1 LKWKDAVEDTE
12 AIRRCLGGERD
23 AFSNLVLR
31 YQTEAVGHATA
42 ILGNPEDARE
52 AVQEAF
58 LDAFRALARFDL
70 ARRFYPWFYAL
81 LRNRCFRLIRVRRK
95 CPAVDLETVVLA
107 DTPGVSIEETIALN
121 LALRQLSPE
130 DREIVTLRHLDGL
143 SYQELAERLD
153 IPSGTV
159 MSRLFYARRRLKDL
173 LGGPKERK

>member
-1 LKWKDAVEDTE
+1 MEDTE

-23 AFSNLVLR
+23 AFGTLVLR

-42 ILGNPEDARE
+42 ILGNPEDARD

-70 ARRFYPWFYAL
+70 ARQFYPWFYAM
-81 LRNRCFRLIRVRRK
+81 LRNRCFRLVRVRRR

-107 DTPGVSIEETIALN
+107 DAPEAATEETIALD

-153 IPSGTV
+153 IPPGTV

-173 LGGPKERK
+173 LRGPKEEK

>member
-12 AIRRCLGGERD
+12 AIRRCLRGDRT
-23 AFSNLVLR
+23 AFGTLVLR
-31 YQTEAVGHATA
+31 YQAEAVGHATA
-42 ILGNPEDARE
+42 ILGNPEDARD

-70 ARRFYPWFYAL
+70 ARRFYPWFYTM
-81 LRNRCFRLIRVRRK
+81 LRNRCFRLARVRRN

-107 DTPGVSIEETIALN
+107 DAPGVSIEETIALDM
-121 LALRQLSPE
+121 ALRQLSPE

-159 MSRLFYARRRLKDL
+159 MSRLFYARRRLRDL
-173 LGGPKERK
+173 LGGPEEEK